1 MIKKEIDPETANQIK
16 KELAELRVQLENQK
30 KAKKKSIKAKVEKPK
45 KKSIKAKV
53 EKPKKKS
60 IKAKVEKPKKKS
72 IKAKVEKPT
81 KAELAKAKVQKP
93 TKKSI
98 KAKVQKPKKK
108 SIKAK
113 VEKPTKKSIKAKV
126 EKPKK
131 KSIKA
136 KVQKP
141 KKPTK
146 AELAKARKEAKI
158 QKEKAE
164 AEAQAKEEAARRT
177 HEDELEEQ
185 FSDEQIRNFQ
195 IEKMD
200 MDKLTNKVC
209 EIIAEFEDTGMLQS
223 DLWKKLKL
231 NSRDGSRLALRL
243 ERRGLIT
250 REKILQKGRW
260 TYKLIIEQ
268 APIKLESLIDSP
280 CLTCP
285 VEQKCD
291 SENAYPEPSPLHCQL
306 IEDWVA
312 VEFSKKKK

>member
-16 KELAELRVQLENQK
+16 KELAELRAQLDHQK
-30 KAKKKSIKAKVEKPK
+30 KQKKKVAKPKVEKPK
-45 KKSIKAKV
+45 KKVAKPKV
-53 EKPKKKS
+53 E
-60 IKAKVEKPKKKS
+60 
-72 IKAKVEKPT
+72 
-81 KAELAKAKVQKP
+81 
-93 TKKSI
+93 
-98 KAKVQKPKKK
+98 
-108 SIKAK
+108 
-113 VEKPTKKSIKAKV
+113 
-126 EKPKK
+126 
-131 KSIKA
+131 
-136 KVQKP
+136 KP

-146 AELAKARKEAKI
+146 AEMAQARKDAKAA
-158 QKEKAE
+158 KEKAE
-164 AEAQAKEEAARRT
+164 ADAKAAKEKAERT
-177 HEDELEEQ
+177 PEDDLEEQ

-209 EIIAEFEDTGMLQS
+209 EIIADFEDKGMLQS

-243 ERRGLIT
+243 ERRGLIS

-268 APIKLESLIDSP
+268 APIKLESLVNSP

-291 SENAYPEPSPLHCQL
+291 FENSYPEPSPLHCQL

-312 VEFSKKKK
+312 VDFSKKKK

>member
-1 MIKKEIDPETANQIK
+1 MAKKEIDPETANEIK
-16 KELAELRVQLENQK
+16 KELAELRAQLESQK
-30 KAKKKSIKAKVEKPK
+30 KPK
-45 KKSIKAKV
+45 KKAAKPKA
-53 EKPKKKS
+53 EPKKK
-60 IKAKVEKPKKKS
+60 AAKPK
-72 IKAKVEKPT
+72 
-81 KAELAKAKVQKP
+81 AE
-93 TKKSI
+93 
-98 KAKVQKPKKK
+98 PKK
-108 SIKAK
+108 
-113 VEKPTKKSIKAKV
+113 
-126 EKPKK
+126 
-131 KSIKA
+131 
-136 KVQKP
+136 KP

-146 AELAKARKEAKI
+146 AEIAKAKKEEKLA
-158 QKEKAE
+158 KEKAE
-164 AEAQAKEEAARRT
+164 AEAKAKEEAAKRT
-177 HEDELEEQ
+177 LDDELEEQ

-209 EIIAEFEDTGMLQS
+209 EIIADFEEKGMLQS

-268 APIKLESLIDSP
+268 APIKLESLVDSP

-291 SENAYPEPSPLHCQL
+291 PENAYPEPSPLHCQL
-306 IEDWVA
+306 IEDWVT

>member
-1 MIKKEIDPETANQIK
+1 MVKKEIDPETANQIK
-16 KELAELRVQLENQK
+16 KELAELRAQLESQK
-30 KAKKKSIKAKVEKPK
+30 KSKKKVAKQKVEKSKKKVAKQKVEKPK
-45 KKSIKAKV
+45 KKVAKQKV
-53 EKPKKKS
+53 EKSKKKVA
-60 IKAKVEKPKKKS
+60 KQKVEKSKKKVA
-72 IKAKVEKPT
+72 KQKVE
-81 KAELAKAKVQKP
+81 
-93 TKKSI
+93 
-98 KAKVQKPKKK
+98 
-108 SIKAK
+108 
-113 VEKPTKKSIKAKV
+113 
-126 EKPKK
+126 
-131 KSIKA
+131 
-136 KVQKP
+136 KP

-146 AELAKARKEAKI
+146 AEIAQAKKDAKAA
-158 QKEKAE
+158 KEKEE
-164 AEAQAKEEAARRT
+164 AEAKAAKEAAERT
-177 HEDELEEQ
+177 PEDDLEEQ

-209 EIIAEFEDTGMLQS
+209 EIIADFEDKGMLQS

-243 ERRGLIT
+243 ERRGLIS

-268 APIKLESLIDSP
+268 APIKLESLMDSP

-291 SENAYPEPSPLHCQL
+291 FENAYPEPSPLHCQL

>member
-1 MIKKEIDPETANQIK
+1 MVKKEIDPETANQIK

-30 KAKKKSIKAKVEKPK
+30 KLKKKSAKLKKKSAKPKEEKPK
-45 KKSIKAKV
+45 KKSAKPKE

-60 IKAKVEKPKKKS
+60 AKPKEEKPKKKS
-72 IKAKVEKPT
+72 A
-81 KAELAKAKVQKP
+81 
-93 TKKSI
+93 
-98 KAKVQKPKKK
+98 KPK
-108 SIKAK
+108 
-113 VEKPTKKSIKAKV
+113 E

-131 KSIKA
+131 L
-136 KVQKP
+136 
-141 KKPTK
+141 TK
-146 AELAKARKEAKI
+146 AEKAQAKKDAKAA
-158 QKEKAE
+158 KEKEE
-164 AEAQAKEEAARRT
+164 AEAKAAKEAAERT
-177 HEDELEEQ
+177 PEDDIEDQ

-209 EIIAEFEDTGMLQS
+209 ELISEFEDKGMLQS
-223 DLWKKLKL
+223 DLWKKCKL

-243 ERRGLIT
+243 ERRGLIS

-268 APIKLESLIDSP
+268 APIKLESLVDSP

-291 SENAYPEPSPLHCQL
+291 YENSYPEPSPLHCQL
-306 IEDWVA
+306 IEDWVTI
-312 VEFSKKKK
+312 EFSKKKK

>member
-1 MIKKEIDPETANQIK
+1 MAKKEIDPETANQIK
-16 KELAELRVQLENQK
+16 KELAELRAQLENQK
-30 KAKKKSIKAKVEKPK
+30 KTKKKPTKSKVVKPK
-45 KKSIKAKV
+45 KEAKSKV
-53 EKPKKKS
+53 VKPKKEAKS
-60 IKAKVEKPKKKS
+60 KV
-72 IKAKVEKPT
+72 V
-81 KAELAKAKVQKP
+81 
-93 TKKSI
+93 
-98 KAKVQKPKKK
+98 
-108 SIKAK
+108 
-113 VEKPTKKSIKAKV
+113 
-126 EKPKK
+126 
-131 KSIKA
+131 
-136 KVQKP
+136 KP

-146 AELAKARKEAKI
+146 AELAKAKKEAKLA
-158 QKEKAE
+158 KEKAE
-164 AEAQAKEEAARRT
+164 AEAKAKEEAAKRT
-177 HEDELEEQ
+177 PEDELEEQ

-209 EIIAEFEDTGMLQS
+209 EIIADYEDKGLLQS

-250 REKILQKGRW
+250 REKMLQKGRW

-268 APIKLESLIDSP
+268 APIKLESLVDSP

-291 SENAYPEPSPLHCQL
+291 FENAYPEPSPLHCQL
-306 IEDWVA
+306 IEDWVT

>member
-1 MIKKEIDPETANQIK
+1 MTKKEIDPETANEIK
-16 KELAELRVQLENQK
+16 RELAELRAQLESQK
-30 KAKKKSIKAKVEKPK
+30 KLKKKAAEPK
-45 KKSIKAKV
+45 KKVA
-53 EKPKKKS
+53 KPKD
-60 IKAKVEKPKKKS
+60 
-72 IKAKVEKPT
+72 
-81 KAELAKAKVQKP
+81 
-93 TKKSI
+93 
-98 KAKVQKPKKK
+98 QKPKKK
-108 SIKAK
+108 VAK
-113 VEKPTKKSIKAKV
+113 PKDQ
-126 EKPKK
+126 KPKK
-131 KSIKA
+131 KVA
-136 KVQKP
+136 KPKDQKPKKKVAKPKDQKPKKKVAKPKDQKPKKKVAKPKEQKP

-146 AELAKARKEAKI
+146 AELAKARKEAKAA
-158 QKEKAE
+158 KEKAE
-164 AEAQAKEEAARRT
+164 AEAKAKEEAAKRT
-177 HEDELEEQ
+177 PEDELEEQ

-209 EIIAEFEDTGMLQS
+209 EIIADFQEKGMLQS

-250 REKILQKGRW
+250 REKMLQKGRW

-268 APIKLESLIDSP
+268 APIKLESLVDSP

-291 SENAYPEPSPLHCQL
+291 FENAYPEPSPLHCQL
-306 IEDWVA
+306 IEDWVT

>member
-1 MIKKEIDPETANQIK
+1 MTKKEIDPETANEIK
-16 KELAELRVQLENQK
+16 KELAELRAQLESSK
-30 KAKKKSIKAKVEKPK
+30 KPK
-45 KKSIKAKV
+45 KKSTKPKA
-53 EKPKKKS
+53 EAKKKS
-60 IKAKVEKPKKKS
+60 TKPKAEAKKKS
-72 IKAKVEKPT
+72 TKP
-81 KAELAKAKVQKP
+81 KAEA
-93 TKKSI
+93 
-98 KAKVQKPKKK
+98 KKK
-108 SIKAK
+108 STKPKA
-113 VEKPTKKSIKAKV
+113 EA
-126 EKPKK
+126 KK
-131 KSIKA
+131 KSTKPKA
-136 KVQKP
+136 EAKKKSTKPKAEAKKKSTKPKEVKP

-158 QKEKAE
+158 EKERLE
-164 AEAQAKEEAARRT
+164 AEAKAKEEAARRT
-177 HEDELEEQ
+177 PEDDLEEQ

-209 EIIAEFEDTGMLQS
+209 EIIAEFEEKGMLQS

-243 ERRGLIT
+243 ERRGLIS

-268 APIKLESLIDSP
+268 APIKLESLVESP

-306 IEDWVA
+306 IEDWVTI
-312 VEFSKKKK
+312 EFSKKKK

>member
-1 MIKKEIDPETANQIK
+1 MIKKEIDPETAKQIK
-16 KELAELRVQLENQK
+16 KELAELRTQLEIQK
-30 KAKKKSIKAKVEKPK
+30 KTKKKSAKLKETKTKKKSAKLKETKTKKKPAKLKETKTKEKSAKSKETKTKKKPAKSKETKPK
-45 KKSIKAKV
+45 KKLTKAQLEKAKKIAKA
-53 EKPKKKS
+53 ERE
-60 IKAKVEKPKKKS
+60 KAK
-72 IKAKVEKPT
+72 
-81 KAELAKAKVQKP
+81 
-93 TKKSI
+93 
-98 KAKVQKPKKK
+98 
-108 SIKAK
+108 
-113 VEKPTKKSIKAKV
+113 
-126 EKPKK
+126 
-131 KSIKA
+131 
-136 KVQKP
+136 
-141 KKPTK
+141 
-146 AELAKARKEAKI
+146 KEAKAE
-158 QKEKAE
+158 KEKAE
-164 AEAQAKEEAARRT
+164 AEAKAKKEAAERT

-209 EIIAEFEDTGMLQS
+209 EIIAEYEDKGLLQS

-243 ERRGLIT
+243 ERRDLIT

-291 SENAYPEPSPLHCQL
+291 FENAYPEPSPLHCQL

-312 VEFSKKKK
+312 VDFSKKKK

>member
-1 MIKKEIDPETANQIK
+1 MKKKEIDPETANQIK

-30 KAKKKSIKAKVEKPK
+30 KLKKKAAKPKEEKPK
-45 KKSIKAKV
+45 KKTA
-53 EKPKKKS
+53 KPK
-60 IKAKVEKPKKKS
+60 E
-72 IKAKVEKPT
+72 E
-81 KAELAKAKVQKP
+81 
-93 TKKSI
+93 
-98 KAKVQKPKKK
+98 
-108 SIKAK
+108 
-113 VEKPTKKSIKAKV
+113 
-126 EKPKK
+126 
-131 KSIKA
+131 
-136 KVQKP
+136 KP

-146 AELAKARKEAKI
+146 AQLAQARKDAKAA
-158 QKEKAE
+158 KEKEE
-164 AEAQAKEEAARRT
+164 AEAKAAKEAAERT
-177 HEDELEEQ
+177 PEDDIEDE

-209 EIIAEFEDTGMLQS
+209 EIIADYEDKGMLQS

-250 REKILQKGRW
+250 REKMLQKGRW

-268 APIKLESLIDSP
+268 APIKLESLVDSP

-291 SENAYPEPSPLHCQL
+291 FENAYPEPSPLHCQL
-306 IEDWVA
+306 IEDWVT